1 VSSPMTGNRLKDMS
15 YPAVSKC
22 HQPSWTQT
30 SCICTLTLHALWD

>member
-22 HQPSWTQT
+22 HQT